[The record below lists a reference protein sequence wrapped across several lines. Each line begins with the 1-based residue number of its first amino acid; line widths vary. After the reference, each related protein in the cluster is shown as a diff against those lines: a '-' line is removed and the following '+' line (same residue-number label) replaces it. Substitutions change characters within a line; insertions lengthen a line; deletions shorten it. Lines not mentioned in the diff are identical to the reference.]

1 MNFELT
7 FMQDDMADEKDY
19 VDLGRSC
26 ADVCKTLDRGL
37 EGRRSDEIGPPVLEA
52 IGQLTT

>member
-1 MNFELT
+1 
-7 FMQDDMADEKDY
+7 MQDDMADEKDY